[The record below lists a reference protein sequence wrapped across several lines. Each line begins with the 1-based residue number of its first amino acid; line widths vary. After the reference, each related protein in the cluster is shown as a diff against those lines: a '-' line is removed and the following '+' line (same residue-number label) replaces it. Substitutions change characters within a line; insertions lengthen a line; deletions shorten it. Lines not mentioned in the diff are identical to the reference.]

1 MYGTLR
7 FDSNNTDKVL
17 IQKPVDP
24 TSARPAVQQA
34 CQSCRDKKVKCSGE
48 RSGCNR
54 CKTLSKPCTY
64 SSRPAKRA
72 RNTKI
77 EVEAVV
83 TKPHQQQETATQP
96 QPSHQYQNAER
107 ERERERELECSPKAQ
122 QDIDFSAM
130 DVVDTNGPVMMDF
143 DVEGLVSWPT
153 PGFVPTNDTEP
164 SPAAQLDQ
172 LGGTSSATA
181 AGLSHGS
188 EALSIGDVATPI
200 EHWLNNFKNTNAT
213 TPPQSQSQS
222 DAAVTASL
230 FGSWPPNPSP
240 TQPLAATTPCVTKPK
255 RHSLK
260 LLASPAST
268 TLARDRAKSRAASST
283 GLTSSSS
290 SSSPPLPL
298 EPCSCLQHVAFLVH
312 ELETARTESLDGQ
325 LASHK
330 EAVDYGQ
337 AMLQCGACLRRPEN
351 LMFLTFLTDRL
362 LQLSETLVGRLVQQ
376 QQQQGGGGDRP
387 AIVFGELEI
396 SSTPEWELLVSSLTA
411 VYLGSLH
418 RLMGQLKKSAEGV
431 NAEMVCGK
439 ATETEKRVGQLIK
452 MLCYTYRPL

>member
-64 SSRPAKRA
+64 SSRPSKRA

-77 EVEAVV
+77 DVEAVV
-83 TKPHQQQETATQP
+83 VKPHQQQETTTQP
-96 QPSHQYQNAER
+96 QPSPQYQQNAER
-107 ERERERELECSPKAQ
+107 EREREMDCSPKAQ

-130 DVVDTNGPVMMDF
+130 DVVDANGPAMMDF

-164 SPAAQLDQ
+164 SPVAQLDQ
-172 LGGTSSATA
+172 LGGNSAT
-181 AGLSHGS
+181 GLSHGS
-188 EALSIGDVATPI
+188 EALSIVDVTTPI

-213 TPPQSQSQS
+213 TPPQSHSQP
-222 DAAVTASL
+222 DAAATASL

-240 TQPLAATTPCVTKPK
+240 TQLLAATTPSITKPK

-260 LLASPAST
+260 ILASPAST
-268 TLARDRAKSRAASST
+268 TLARDRAKPRAASST
-283 GLTSSSS
+283 SRTSSS

-337 AMLQCGACLRRPEN
+337 AMLQ
-351 LMFLTFLTDRL
+351 L

-376 QQQQGGGGDRP
+376 QQQQQQQQGGGGGVGVGSGDRP

-431 NAEMVCGK
+431 SAEMTIIK
-439 ATETEKRVGQLIK
+439 ALENVPMRH
-452 MLCYTYRPL
+452 